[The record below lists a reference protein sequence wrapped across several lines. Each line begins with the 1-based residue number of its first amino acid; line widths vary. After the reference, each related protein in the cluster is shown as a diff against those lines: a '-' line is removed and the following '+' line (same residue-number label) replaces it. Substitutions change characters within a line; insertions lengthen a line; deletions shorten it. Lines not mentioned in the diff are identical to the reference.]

1 MLAEVGR
8 RHSKAVA
15 QRIARDELQSSKRE
29 AKRDVESAVQLAQL
43 PATSEALESGE
54 IPQGHARLIA
64 RASGESN
71 IDEALLVKAANEQ
84 PFDEFVKTVRRHQQ
98 DCSEDDGQAILD
110 RQRERRSARIF
121 ESPETGM
128 FVLSGQFDQIT
139 GTRIATALTAKERE
153 LWHREDPNA
162 RRTPQQ
168 RMADALAELV
178 CEPGD
183 GKTQG
188 ANLLVI
194 ADYDVIKKELINAR
208 LADGSPIPIGELR
221 LLARDADILP
231 SIFDAKT
238 QNMWLGRQRR
248 TASEAQRVALMA
260 RDEGCVCCKA
270 NPLWCKAHHIIW
282 WSKDGPTD
290 LDNLLLVCDDC
301 HKKIHL
307 HGWTVHQHPKT
318 RKYYLKPPNPTE
330 ATGQQGAI
338 QPMKSGK
345 INTVVTGAKPI
356 RRNPGGSTESQ
367 TNQPARSP
375 KVNRVANQ
383 PTGQIP
389 ERQQSPKPTNRPD
402 PRTSTE
408 SQTNQPARS
417 RNVNR
422 VANQPTGQ
430 IPERQQSRKP
440 TNRPD
445 PGTSTESQTNQPAR
459 SRNVNRVANQPT
471 GEIPERQRSRKPTN
485 RRGRGRSVSGV
496 VRAQRV
502 TTSVVTRSGSDSG
515 SR

>member
-1 MLAEVGR
+1 MEFASATDLMDTTAGFVTAPAGAVHVLAVDVGGLGDEGLSLRLGEIGRAESRLAAMKAQVLAEVGR
-8 RHSKAVA
+8 RHSNAVA
-15 QRIARDELQSSKRE
+15 QRIARDELRSSKRE

-64 RASGESN
+64 RASGETN
-71 IDEALLVKAANEQ
+71 IDEALLVEAANEQ
-84 PFDEFVKTVRRHQQ
+84 PLDEFAKTVRRHQQ
-98 DCSEDDGQAILD
+98 DCSDDDGQAILD

-128 FVLSGQFDQIT
+128 FVLSGQFDQVT
-139 GTRIATALTAKERE
+139 GSRIATALTAKERE
-153 LWHREDPNA
+153 LWNREDPDA

-188 ANLLVI
+188 TNLLVI

-270 NPLWCKAHHIIW
+270 NPLWCRAHHIIW
-282 WSKDGPTD
+282 WSKDGSTD

-318 RKYYLKPPNPTE
+318 RKYYLKPPNPDGINPTPQD
-330 ATGQQGAI
+330 AT
-338 QPMKSGK
+338 QPARPGK
-345 INTVVTGAKPI
+345 NNTVAT
-356 RRNPGGSTESQ
+356 RSPGGSTGSHQ
-367 TNQPARSP
+367 QNNPT
-375 KVNRVANQ
+375 
-383 PTGQIP
+383 PTGA
-389 ERQQSPKPTNRPD
+389 NR
-402 PRTSTE
+402 
-408 SQTNQPARS
+408 PARS
-417 RNVNR
+417 RDDQQR
-422 VANQPTGQ
+422 RKPGPTREIREGQPARTDRRDPGKDDSGANQP
-430 IPERQQSRKP
+430 
-440 TNRPD
+440 
-445 PGTSTESQTNQPAR
+445 
-459 SRNVNRVANQPT
+459 
-471 GEIPERQRSRKPTN
+471 N
-485 RRGRGRSVSGV
+485 RREQPNPNRR
-496 VRAQRV
+496 
-502 TTSVVTRSGSDSG
+502 
-515 SR
+515 